1 MRHVIWGLAAIGLL
15 IAPVAGAEQ
24 CSSPAD
30 QSTFEVQALKSK
42 LMVHAMSCHTDA
54 QYNTFVNRFRGDLA
68 ANEKAFSEYFKRHYG
83 KSSQREQDAYVT
95 QLANAQSDVGMR
107 LGSDFCPRDKTLYD
121 EVMSLENPAE
131 LPEYVAGKDLVPAS
145 LGACAPVAAP
155 TTKAAAQTRA
165 RPVTR
170 AVARH

>member
-1 MRHVIWGLAAIGLL
+1 
-15 IAPVAGAEQ
+15 
-24 CSSPAD
+24 
-30 QSTFEVQALKSK
+30 
-42 LMVHAMSCHTDA
+42 MVHAMSCHTDA
-54 QYNTFVNRFRGDLA
+54 QYNAFVNRFRGDLA

-131 LPEYVAGKDLVPAS
+131 LPEYVAGKDS
-145 LGACAPVAAP
+145 RSGVARRL
-155 TTKAAAQTRA
+155 RA
-165 RPVTR
+165 RGCANDEDSGSNTGAPGEEGRRPPLT
-170 AVARH
+170 ASPPLTAYC